1 MNGQI
6 VVTGANILANPSVA
20 GTSRGGNDDQGIA
33 RIVSGRQAFESDDIV
48 VFDVQNVTAD
58 GEVSGASGFSG
69 ITVYDDAAAFATGT
83 PKFTYTP
90 QNPGQTGTVQSDVSG
105 LGDGY
110 VRFNAS
116 VLRSDDSGAP
126 RFFQLMV
133 AGGRDLVSEIAEGHI
148 LFDRNQDFD
157 FDGDGDG
164 MIAPGTI
171 EEGNNLY
178 AVAIGSM
185 VCFAEGAPIL
195 TPDGYRPVETL
206 EVGDRVITRDRGA
219 QPLLWV
225 GAREVSG
232 LGAMAPVRFAPGA
245 LGNPWAFRV
254 SPNHRILI
262 KGPAADLTMG
272 TPEVLVPAK
281 HLVNDHSIRP
291 APCESVT
298 YHHFL
303 FEGHEIV
310 DVAGALAES
319 LHPGAEAL
327 DMLGE
332 VARAEVLALF
342 PELKTCAATPLS
354 RPAVGARQA
363 AVLRDQSGKT

>member
-20 GTSRGGNDDQGIA
+20 GNSRGGNDNQGVA
-33 RIVSGRQAFESDDIV
+33 RIVNGRQAFESDDIV

-90 QNPGQTGTVQSDVSG
+90 QGSGRTGAVQSDASG

-110 VRFNAS
+110 VRFNAFS
-116 VLRSDDSGAP
+116 LRSDDPDAP
-126 RFFQLMV
+126 RFFQMII
-133 AGGRDLVSEIAEGHI
+133 AGGRDLVSEIAEGDI

-157 FDGDGDG
+157 FDGDG
-164 MIAPGTI
+164 MIDPGTI

-178 AVAIGSM
+178 AVATGSM

-206 EVGDRVITRDRGA
+206 EVGDRVITRDHGA

-232 LGAMAPVRFAPGA
+232 LGAMAPVRFAPDA

-291 APCESVT
+291 APCEAVT

-332 VARAEVLALF
+332 AARAEVLALF
-342 PELKTCAATPLS
+342 PELETCAPTPLS

-363 AVLRDQSGKT
+363 AVLRGQSGKT